1 MKGCRAWPSAQL
13 LFAAVVVRT
22 WRPARSNEA
31 DQYENSSADD
41 DPEIVF
47 AHVAHLGHLCL
58 KVSFGECIMQK
69 TGRSVNRGRQKAP
82 DKDVSY
88 GSAADEQHR
97 WKQLTRR

>member
-58 KVSFGECIMQK
+58 KVSFGDE
-69 TGRSVNRGRQKAP
+69 RSLGVTP
-82 DKDVSY
+82 
-88 GSAADEQHR
+88 
-97 WKQLTRR
+97 

>member
-1 MKGCRAWPSAQL
+1 VPDRLLSYSAL
-13 LFAAVVVRT
+13 LS
-22 WRPARSNEA
+22 WSEHGGRPARSNEA
-31 DQYENSSADD
+31 DQYEHSSADD

-88 GSAADEQHR
+88 GSAADER
-97 WKQLTRR
+97 SLGVTP